1 MLMLP
6 LSWLHELRE
15 LLRQDRITSPQVTL
29 SLCAN
34 QNARLPKAL
43 GEFLQ
48 VYTTSRRS
56 SAINHAVIT
65 ADIGRAGWPAL
76 VQIRAINVPVGFYC
90 SRNVRVVLLSY
101 HVGNSASMSPVEF
114 SKRPMS
120 AVANYPFHTP
130 IDICVCVCVCVC
142 VCRCRC
148 ALPPSPQWCCSLR
161 FILNTD
167 GSVICFSV
175 ILIYGIPLLA
185 FDQSR
190 GKELF

>member
-15 LLRQDRITSPQVTL
+15 LLRQDRITSLQVTL

-34 QNARLPKAL
+34 QNERLPKAL
-43 GEFLQ
+43 DRGIPASFYNQPQQLSYQ
-48 VYTTSRRS
+48 P
-56 SAINHAVIT
+56 VIT

-76 VQIRAINVPVGFYC
+76 VQIRAVNVPVGFHC
-90 SRNVRVVLLSY
+90 SRNVRVVFLSY

-130 IDICVCVCVCVC
+130 
-142 VCRCRC
+142 
-148 ALPPSPQWCCSLR
+148 
-161 FILNTD
+161 
-167 GSVICFSV
+167 
-175 ILIYGIPLLA
+175 
-185 FDQSR
+185 
-190 GKELF
+190 

>member
-15 LLRQDRITSPQVTL
+15 LLRQNRIMSLQVTL
-29 SLCAN
+29 SLCD
-34 QNARLPKAL
+34 ARLPKAL

-48 VYTTSRRS
+48 VYTTSRSS
-56 SAINHAVIT
+56 SAINQSLQY
-65 ADIGRAGWPAL
+65 GRAGWPAL

-90 SRNVRVVLLSY
+90 SGNVRVVFLSY

-130 IDICVCVCVCVC
+130 TS
-142 VCRCRC
+142 R
-148 ALPPSPQWCCSLR
+148 LTLKKTSPSHTDNVTRRSPGRGAVIRVGNPHADQKSIKPCMVLR
-161 FILNTD
+161 S
-167 GSVICFSV
+167 SV
-175 ILIYGIPLLA
+175 
-185 FDQSR
+185 
-190 GKELF
+190 

>member
-15 LLRQDRITSPQVTL
+15 LLRQDRITSLQVTL

-48 VYTTSRRS
+48 VYTTSQQQLS
-56 SAINHAVIT
+56 YQPVIT

-90 SRNVRVVLLSY
+90 SRNVRVVFYLTMSEIQPQ
-101 HVGNSASMSPVEF
+101 MSPVEF

-130 IDICVCVCVCVC
+130 IKI
-142 VCRCRC
+142 
-148 ALPPSPQWCCSLR
+148 
-161 FILNTD
+161 T
-167 GSVICFSV
+167 GSQVMHFHLQPV
-175 ILIYGIPLLA
+175 V
-185 FDQSR
+185 QST
-190 GKELF
+190 

>member
-1 MLMLP
+1 MYKSGLITCSVTALETHADAATES

-15 LLRQDRITSPQVTL
+15 LLRQYRITSLQVTL

-48 VYTTSRRS
+48 VYTTSRS
-56 SAINHAVIT
+56 KLSYQPVIT
-65 ADIGRAGWPAL
+65 ADIGRADWPAL

-90 SRNVRVVLLSY
+90 SRNVLVVFYLT
-101 HVGNSASMSPVEF
+101 HVGNAASMSPVEF

-130 IDICVCVCVCVC
+130 
-142 VCRCRC
+142 
-148 ALPPSPQWCCSLR
+148 
-161 FILNTD
+161 N
-167 GSVICFSV
+167 
-175 ILIYGIPLLA
+175 ILISYKVYRLHIDLW
-185 FDQSR
+185 
-190 GKELF
+190 